1 MHFIENFLEALTNAD
16 VDGRVVVN
24 RQGKNDD
31 DEEDDDSTGV

>member
-24 RQGKNDD
+24 RQGNDD